1 MSVKDVYYIGNH
13 TVTRPDKNFTHF
25 LEYMHYILYI
35 AIATYIITIYIYI
48 YIYVTEFWKTYHL
61 HTSEIIRIS
70 NFSTL

>member
-48 YIYVTEFWKTYHL
+48 SYNSIFVHAWFLY
-61 HTSEIIRIS
+61 RPCMS
-70 NFSTL
+70 N